1 MFYPGYYYLQS
12 SALHGLVWS
21 GARGP
26 QAPQTQSKHSHQL
39 GTQPSTFT
47 YTIIHLQSRS
57 CNTGNQHTLPNHTL
71 TDARTKNNT
80 KRIDFSVLI
89 VSTRTDKSSHRFC
102 FAATCFLKTVFLKT

>member
-26 QAPQTQSKHSHQL
+26 QAPQTQSKHSHQP
-39 GTQPSTFT
+39 GTQPSRFT

-71 TDARTKNNT
+71 TDARTKKNT
-80 KRIDFSVLI
+80 KKNRTFLLSFPHAQTSRVTAF
-89 VSTRTDKSSHRFC
+89 VSLLHVS
-102 FAATCFLKTVFLKT
+102 